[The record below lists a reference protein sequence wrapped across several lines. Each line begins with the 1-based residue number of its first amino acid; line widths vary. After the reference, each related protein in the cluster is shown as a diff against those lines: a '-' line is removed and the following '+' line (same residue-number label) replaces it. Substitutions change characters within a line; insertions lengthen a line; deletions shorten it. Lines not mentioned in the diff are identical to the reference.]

1 MFKQL
6 FRFLT
11 LQLEVKKFKDMLVSE
26 AIKLWHEIQDYAEAE
41 VKEHFLNKFIPVG
54 TCSLGELGIMI
65 TETPEKPLPLLFRL
79 FSASHKGKR
88 IYFWGG
94 IKELKI

>member
-6 FRFLT
+6 WRFLFV
-11 LQLEVKKFKDMLVSE
+11 QLEIKKFKDMLLSE
-26 AIKLWHEIQDYAEAE
+26 ALKMWHEIQDFAEEE
-41 VKEHFLNKFIPVG
+41 VKEHFFNKFIPIA

-79 FSASHKGKR
+79 FSATHRGKR

-94 IKELKI
+94 IKELKV